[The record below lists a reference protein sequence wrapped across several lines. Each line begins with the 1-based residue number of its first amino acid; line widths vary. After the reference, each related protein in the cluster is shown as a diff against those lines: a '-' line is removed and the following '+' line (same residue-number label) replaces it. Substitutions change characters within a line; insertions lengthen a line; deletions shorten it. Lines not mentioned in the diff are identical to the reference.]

1 MNELLRLVNDFGMDN
16 YLEVSN
22 DLNSFDED
30 SIDDDIIKF
39 SAIYSTHYAMMVT
52 AKLLSDSDVTLMSQ
66 QMAQVRSDSKQ
77 NSAKKLT
84 ARDLDDLVE
93 IDEEI
98 KRLTKVCQESSYKYN
113 LLKGLIKSM
122 EAKKDM
128 LIQSS
133 SNRRAETK
141 LYQN

>member
-1 MNELLRLVNDFGMDN
+1 MNELDKLLEDFGWDS

-22 DLNSFDED
+22 DLTDFNED
-30 SIDDDIIKF
+30 TIDDDIIKF
-39 SAIYSTHYAMMVT
+39 SAIYSSYYAMMVT
-52 AKLLSDSDVTLMSQ
+52 AKMINDGDCTNLSEH
-66 QMAQVRSDSKQ
+66 MAQVRSDSKQ
-77 NSAKKLT
+77 NSTKKLT

-93 IDEEI
+93 IDEET
-98 KRLTKVCQESSYKYN
+98 KRLTSVCRESSYKYN

-141 LYQN
+141 LYSN